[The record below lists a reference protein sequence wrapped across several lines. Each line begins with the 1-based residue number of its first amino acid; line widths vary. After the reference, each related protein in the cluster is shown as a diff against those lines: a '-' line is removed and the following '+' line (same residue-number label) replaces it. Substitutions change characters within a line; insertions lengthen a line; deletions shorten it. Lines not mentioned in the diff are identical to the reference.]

1 MEGKIAG
8 YREAEHDSPV
18 SPNRL
23 METWYPS
30 NAEYVFFSWPNGRC
44 IAGHKACE
52 CSINA
57 VCVCVCVCERML
69 TRMLGC
75 SVMSDSL

>member
-1 MEGKIAG
+1 MEGKTAG
-8 YREAEHDSPV
+8 YREAEHDSPM

-23 METWYPS
+23 MEAWHPS
-30 NAEYVFFSWPNGRC
+30 NAEYVCFSWPNGRC

-52 CSINA
+52 CGINA
-57 VCVCVCVCERML
+57 VCVCARVL

>member
-52 CSINA
+52 PAQFI
-57 VCVCVCVCERML
+57 
-69 TRMLGC
+69 
-75 SVMSDSL
+75 SVSSASE